1 VNNAKE
7 YISEALDDI
16 ALGKYG
22 IFYDDLHKS
31 LQEVVFALATR
42 EWEDYYSGYIDYIYQ
57 Q

>member
-1 VNNAKE
+1 MNAKE